1 MTRLSALI
9 FLHEGHRKAELL
21 AAAVLSLAVISPGQ
35 AMQIEVA
42 GDQIILSG
50 PVVAG
55 DFDLVESRL
64 TVQPQV
70 KMVILRNSPGGDA
83 PTGYHLGELF
93 PQKSLA
99 TAVSGYC
106 YSSCSRLFLGGT
118 ERYFASDYPPDATH
132 VGFHGHY
139 DRNGNLHW
147 QLVSQLPPG

>member
-70 KMVILRNSPGGDA
+70 KMVILRTRLVVMPRCFQGV
-83 PTGYHLGELF
+83 P
-93 PQKSLA
+93 SLA
-99 TAVSGYC
+99 
-106 YSSCSRLFLGGT
+106 FL
-118 ERYFASDYPPDATH
+118 
-132 VGFHGHY
+132 
-139 DRNGNLHW
+139 
-147 QLVSQLPPG
+147 